1 MSRDLTGQLVLI
13 TGGGTGIGRSIVLEL
28 APPCSARRRPRHG
41 EPHAAARRCLGHHRP
56 GHAEPLLLGHRHG
69 HPAPCAHRRLRPPR
83 RDADEDPPRRD
94 RPGAPDGSSRQRDCA
109 LLPADVRPC
118 AGSAAANPK
127 ILMVNRESEHFRSVA
142 IHNED
147 GIRQAVRH
155 LHALGHGCLPYAGG
169 PRGSWSDRGRRRGL
183 ESAAHE
189 LSNVEVVQLGRSP
202 TVVSGGVAPADL
214 MAASG
219 ATAVIAYRD
228 VTALG
233 ILDRLRTRGTVVPE
247 HVSVVGFDAI
257 PAVTHVSPG
266 LTTVA
271 VPLQLLGRCAVDLLP
286 HPAGATDPGS
296 EGRVEDLG
304 PPTRRIAVSL
314 VVRASTAPAPDS
326 TTPVD
331 AGATLPTSS
340 ATPTQGEAT

>member
-1 MSRDLTGQLVLI
+1 MVSRTLPRAAAWGIIVPDTQSPFFSGIATGIQHRAHTGGFALLVETPTRTLRAETDLVHQMAPHVNGIVLCSPRMSDHALAALPQTPRSSWSTVSPSTSARSRSTTRTASGKPSGTCTPSSTGACPMPAGLGARGQTADAAGAWSRPPTSCPMSR
-13 TGGGTGIGRSIVLEL
+13 
-28 APPCSARRRPRHG
+28 
-41 EPHAAARRCLGHHRP
+41 
-56 GHAEPLLLGHRHG
+56 
-69 HPAPCAHRRLRPPR
+69 
-83 RDADEDPPRRD
+83 
-94 RPGAPDGSSRQRDCA
+94 SSSS
-109 LLPADVRPC
+109 
-118 AGSAAANPK
+118 AGSR
-127 ILMVNRESEHFRSVA
+127 LLS
-142 IHNED
+142 
-147 GIRQAVRH
+147 
-155 LHALGHGCLPYAGG
+155 
-169 PRGSWSDRGRRRGL
+169 GR
-183 ESAAHE
+183 
-189 LSNVEVVQLGRSP
+189 
-202 TVVSGGVAPADL
+202 VAPADL

-266 LTTVA
+266 LRTVA